1 VTERLITV
9 DLSRARAQ
17 ILASLP
23 STKDRER
30 ILRGIGAAASATW
43 KQLAQA
49 ELKSTARD
57 YIAGITAPAMGVG
70 ADKVEIALEGRIPN
84 MVEQGWPGGD
94 LRQWLL
100 KGPNVKQGKNGPYNV
115 VPFRHGVP
123 GTGGRNVGTPMPG
136 PIYDVAKKLAPT
148 ISRPGEAMGG
158 APGRATVWGERLHL
172 GLKMGQDARGIL
184 SSLQKPWHATS
195 IYMSMV
201 RKAQPT
207 RAGRY
212 QTSGYTTFRTISQH
226 TSAEGLHWVH
236 PGIRARRLVEKVQ
249 SKMEK
254 IAHDL
259 AGYATGA
266 KS

>member
-1 VTERLITV
+1 MTERLVTV
-9 DLSRARAQ
+9 DLSRARAM
-17 ILASLP
+17 IMASTP

-30 ILRGIGAAASATW
+30 VLRGIGAAAMATW
-43 KQLAQA
+43 KQLAQSD
-49 ELKSTARD
+49 LRSTARD
-57 YIAGITAPAMGVG
+57 YIAGIGAPSIDG
-70 ADKVEIALEGRIPN
+70 ARVEIALEGRIPN

-94 LRQWLL
+94 MRQWLL
-100 KGPNVKQGKNGPYNV
+100 SGPNVKQGANGPYNV

-123 GTGGRNVGTPMPG
+123 GTGGRNVGAPMPG
-136 PIYDVAKKLAPT
+136 AIHDVAKTLAPT
-148 ISRPGEAMGG
+148 ISRPGPGGGG
-158 APGRATVWGERLHL
+158 APGQTTQWGERLHL
-172 GLKMGQDARGIL
+172 GLKMGSEARGIL
-184 SSLQKPWHATS
+184 SSLKRPWHATS

-207 RAGRY
+207 RSGKY
-212 QTSGYTTFRTISQH
+212 QTSGYTTFRTISRH

-249 SKMEK
+249 ARMEK

-266 KS
+266 KKA

>member
-1 VTERLITV
+1 VTERIV
-9 DLSRARAQ
+9 SVNLSRARAQ
-17 ILASLP
+17 IMATLP
-23 STKDRER
+23 SSADRER

-57 YIAGITAPAMGVG
+57 YIAGITAPTVDG
-70 ADKVEIALEGRIPN
+70 ARVEIALEGRIPN

-100 KGPNVKQGKNGPYNV
+100 RGPNVKQGRNGPYNV

-148 ISRPGEAMGG
+148 ISRPGPGVGG
-158 APGRATVWGERLHL
+158 APGSTTVWGERLHL
-172 GLKMGQDARGIL
+172 GLKMGQEAQGIL
-184 SSLQKPWHATS
+184 SSLKRPWHATS
-195 IYMSMV
+195 IYMSMI

-212 QTSGYTTFRTISQH
+212 QTSGYTTFRTISQY
-226 TSAEGLHWVH
+226 TSAPGLHWVH

-249 SKMEK
+249 AKMEK

-266 KS
+266 KKP